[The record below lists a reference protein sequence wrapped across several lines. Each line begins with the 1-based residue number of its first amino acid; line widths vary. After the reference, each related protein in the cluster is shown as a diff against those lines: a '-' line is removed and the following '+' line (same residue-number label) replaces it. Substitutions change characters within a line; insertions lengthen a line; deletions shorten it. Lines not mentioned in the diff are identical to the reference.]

1 MSSPLRRDMTY
12 SFGGPLTPAVKY
24 LIIANVAAFVLQKI
38 APVFTREWFALYPPA
53 VKESFLVWQLATYL
67 FMHGGLLHLGFNML
81 ALFLF
86 GCELERMWRTP
97 YFFRFYFACGIGA
110 GLFALLPVPWFENAY
125 HVGAS
130 GAIYG
135 LLMAY
140 GLYFPNRVIYMNV
153 LLIFFFPI
161 QVKYFVAIIGIIAF
175 LGSVAATGEG
185 VSHIGHLGGLVVGY
199 LYLRLGLGRIQLRF
213 GLRDAYRRWRMKRLR
228 KKFEQYYQKRSG
240 GGGPQ
245 YTVH

>member
-1 MSSPLRRDMTY
+1 MLNPRCKSL
-12 SFGGPLTPAVKY
+12 LC
-24 LIIANVAAFVLQKI
+24 
-38 APVFTREWFALYPPA
+38 
-53 VKESFLVWQLATYL
+53 KESFLVWQLATYL

-81 ALFLF
+81 ALFMF

-97 YFFRFYFACGIGA
+97 YFIRFYFACGIGA
-110 GLFALLPVPWFENAY
+110 GLFVLLPIDAFSNVP
-125 HVGAS
+125 HLGAS

-135 LLMAY
+135 ILMAY
-140 GLYFPNRVIYMNV
+140 GLYFPNRIIYMNV
-153 LLIFFFPI
+153 LLIFFFPV
-161 QVKYFVAIIGIIAF
+161 QVKYVVAFMGIIAF
-175 LGSVAATGEG
+175 LGSFYLSGEG

-199 LYLRLGLGRIQLRF
+199 LYLRLGLGRLQLRF

-228 KKFEQYYQKRSG
+228 KKFEQYYQKRG